1 MRKRQ
6 SPKNDVARRVYVQ
19 SQSLGNPASSSR
31 HEEPT
36 EAVAELNPT
45 VPKKQLATAIGFMV
59 VVFLLCYWKTLV
71 AMELQWRTEPDYS
84 HGYLIIPL
92 SVILL
97 YSRRDSFPG
106 YSSKFSWAG
115 LILICV
121 AGTLRLISSLSYMD
135 FLDGWS
141 IVPWV
146 AGIVWMLAGG
156 KALRWALPAILFLFL
171 LVPLPYRVE
180 TLLSWKLQSVVTLLS
195 AEVLRTMGLPAI
207 AEGNTIWIGDLQ
219 MLIEE
224 ACSGLRIFVSMGAFA
239 FFWASIIHRA
249 WIDRIVV
256 LAAALPMAIVAN
268 TIRVVGTCCSFY
280 YLDPQTAKTLH
291 DWEGVLMVFLAAGLL
306 WCVMFFWQKLYYPE
320 EIVLPRSKLRPA

>member
-135 FLDGWS
+135 FLESTPMGTACHSFSLSPRASSVSRRD
-141 IVPWV
+141 VTQ
-146 AGIVWMLAGG
+146 LET
-156 KALRWALPAILFLFL
+156 AI
-171 LVPLPYRVE
+171 
-180 TLLSWKLQSVVTLLS
+180 
-195 AEVLRTMGLPAI
+195 G
-207 AEGNTIWIGDLQ
+207 GNTAERRSFAHNGIARDRRREHDLDWRSTDVDRGSVFRAAHFCKYGRFCVLLGIDHSSRLDRSNRGTGCCTTHGDR
-219 MLIEE
+219 
-224 ACSGLRIFVSMGAFA
+224 C
-239 FFWASIIHRA
+239 
-249 WIDRIVV
+249 
-256 LAAALPMAIVAN
+256 
-268 TIRVVGTCCSFY
+268 
-280 YLDPQTAKTLH
+280 K
-291 DWEGVLMVFLAAGLL
+291 
-306 WCVMFFWQKLYYPE
+306 YYPCRRDLLL
-320 EIVLPRSKLRPA
+320 ILLLRPTNCENAS